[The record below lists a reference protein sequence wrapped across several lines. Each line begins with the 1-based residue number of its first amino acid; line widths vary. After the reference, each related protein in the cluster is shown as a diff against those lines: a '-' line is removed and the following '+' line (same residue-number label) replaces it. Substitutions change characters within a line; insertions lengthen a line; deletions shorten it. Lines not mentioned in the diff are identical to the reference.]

1 MVDSEAVDLFAT
13 NNYIPFSSN
22 ESTVEYLNETIGDVI
37 GDILDQCSKE
47 APSDPILYVAEL
59 LERLIVL
66 LPHTVLILTKI
77 FPESFLKSQQ
87 LLTRTKKENQEERN
101 AQSLSLPRKLL
112 EALLQ

>member
-13 NNYIPFSSN
+13 NNYIPFSNN

-59 LERLIVL
+59 LERLVL
-66 LPHTVLILTKI
+66 LLQTRFKTKC
-77 FPESFLKSQQ
+77 FQRVS
-87 LLTRTKKENQEERN
+87 
-101 AQSLSLPRKLL
+101 
-112 EALLQ
+112 

>member
-1 MVDSEAVDLFAT
+1 MVESEAVDLFST

-59 LERLIVL
+59 LERLVL
-66 LPHTVLILTKI
+66 LPHTVLILIQI

-101 AQSLSLPRKLL
+101 AQSLSSPRKLL